1 MEGSNFW
8 YLESVDVGE
17 IFCDTKLEH
26 STESSKNHLVLKK
39 NEYVYFPD
47 EVSDLIYFITSGS
60 IKVGTTN
67 DQGKQITKAILNKG
81 EVFGELAIIGEDT
94 RRDFAIAL
102 ADTQICAI
110 SVKSMKHLMKDHG
123 PLSMFFMKLMGSKVL
138 QMEKRLESLVFKDSK
153 TRILEFLVEQV
164 DTRGQQVGYE
174 WVIRNQLTHQEIANI
189 CATSRQTVTTLLN
202 DLRSQNIITF
212 DRRRM
217 LIRDLDKLKSEMNV

>member
-1 MEGSNFW
+1 MKNSTFW
-8 YLESVDVGE
+8 YLESVDVAE
-17 IFCDTKLEH
+17 IFCDNKIAASEDA
-26 STESSKNHLVLKK
+26 SNSHLKLKK

-47 EVSDLIYFITSGS
+47 ETSDLIYFITEGS

-67 DQGKQITKAILNKG
+67 DAGKQITKAILNRG

-94 RRDFAIAL
+94 HRDFAIAL
-102 ADTQICAI
+102 ADTEICTV
-110 SVKSMKHLMKDHG
+110 SVSQMKHLMKDHG

-153 TRILEFLVEQV
+153 TRILEFIVDQV

-202 DLRSQNIITF
+202 DLRAQNIITF

>member
-1 MEGSNFW
+1 MNDTNYW
-8 YLESVDVGE
+8 YLESVDVGD
-17 IFCDTKLEH
+17 IFCNKKLTNSNENIN
-26 STESSKNHLVLKK
+26 NHISLKK

-47 EVSDLIYFITSGS
+47 ETSELIYFITSGS

-67 DQGKQITKAILNKG
+67 EAGKQITKAILNKG

-102 ADTQICAI
+102 ADTEICAI
-110 SVKSMKHLMKDHG
+110 SVSQMKHLMKDHG

-164 DTRGQQVGYE
+164 NTRGQQVGYE

-217 LIRDLDKLKSEMNV
+217 LIRDLDKLKTEMNV

>member
-1 MEGSNFW
+1 MESNNLW
-8 YLESVDVGE
+8 YLESIDVGD
-17 IFCDTKLEH
+17 IFCENKM
-26 STESSKNHLVLKK
+26 SESEGQHKHNAFKK
-39 NEYVYFPD
+39 NDYIYFPD
-47 EVSDLIYFITSGS
+47 ESSDKIFFITEGS

-67 DQGKQITKAILNKG
+67 DTGKQITKAILNKG
-81 EVFGELAIIGEDT
+81 EVFGELAIIGEET

-102 ADTQICAI
+102 ENTKICTL
-110 SVKSMKHLMKDHG
+110 SVSQMNAMMKDHG

-153 TRILEFLVEQV
+153 TRILEFIV
-164 DTRGQQVGYE
+164 DQLEKRGQQVGYE

-217 LIRDLDKLKSEMNV
+217 LIRDLDKLKAEMNV